1 MQFVKQ
7 NDGSWNISN
16 PTGDIS
22 CDMGAFNGLLMA
34 NDGLQVVGDMTVSGK
49 KNRVVETESYGRRLM
64 NAYETAT
71 PYFGDIGTAIIGAD
85 GTVQVEIDPI
95 FAETVSLDNY
105 VVFLQAEGPGE
116 AYISK
121 KDSAFFEISGTPGLA
136 VAYEIKAKQKG
147 FENVRLEEYH
157 ETVLPDRG

>member
-1 MQFVKQ
+1 
-7 NDGSWNISN
+7 
-16 PTGDIS
+16 
-22 CDMGAFNGLLMA
+22 
-34 NDGLQVVGDMTVSGK
+34 MTVSGK